1 MLSLFVSMFQL
12 MALAMRILPTGNTE
26 LDAPSL
32 AATEGG
38 SNMGAADEPDEYTS
52 FKIHAKKMY
61 DGKEVEPVK
70 VFPGNKMVARFK
82 DNQELVLDPTGKT
95 VSFKSL

>member
-1 MLSLFVSMFQL
+1 
-12 MALAMRILPTGNTE
+12 
-26 LDAPSL
+26 
-32 AATEGG
+32 
-38 SNMGAADEPDEYTS
+38 
-52 FKIHAKKMY
+52 MY

-70 VFPGNKMVARFK
+70 VFPGNKMVARYK